1 MQTSKL
7 DFKLLYSSMSAL
19 RENASF
25 TYKQLKLPPDATKR
39 LADFSRENS
48 YISSRSASEVESF
61 VNSETAKILTSQFGR
76 CVYEI
81 HSMRK
86 MIRAIDKKSGL
97 DDARDES
104 KSNAYR
110 AFTKAF
116 PSAKV
121 NTFCDANEETSCREM
136 YNYDDRIVEGGADV
150 YVPVSWNKKIY
161 QQGISVVQAGDGP
174 RFILDSKERKIKRL
188 NREYIR
194 CWAVRAVKRKHKI
207 CTVENAIVM
216 KYDAG
221 GDVVL
226 SIADNWGSAEKLIQ
240 RRIKETALNVLE
252 AL

>member
-1 MQTSKL
+1 
-7 DFKLLYSSMSAL
+7 
-19 RENASF
+19 
-25 TYKQLKLPPDATKR
+25 
-39 LADFSRENS
+39 
-48 YISSRSASEVESF
+48 
-61 VNSETAKILTSQFGR
+61 
-76 CVYEI
+76 
-81 HSMRK
+81 
-86 MIRAIDKKSGL
+86 
-97 DDARDES
+97 
-104 KSNAYR
+104 
-110 AFTKAF
+110 
-116 PSAKV
+116 
-121 NTFCDANEETSCREM
+121 M
-136 YNYDDRIVEGGADV
+136 YNYDDLIVEGGADV

-240 RRIKETALNVLE
+240 RRIKEAALNVLE